1 MFVAQDRSFSVGP
14 LAQRSE
20 QRTHNPLVEGSNPSG
35 PTKANPCE
43 IYIDTQERGP
53 YVQHLMEM
61 GATMIAT
68 NEVASI
74 VDALKEIRDVES
86 VYVCRDGTS

>member
-1 MFVAQDRSFSVGP
+1 
-14 LAQRSE
+14 
-20 QRTHNPLVEGSNPSG
+20 
-35 PTKANPCE
+35 
-43 IYIDTQERGP
+43 
-53 YVQHLMEM
+53 MEM